1 MDGRHYTVQ
10 LGAATAT
17 LPHCCWYIHGADVDA
32 PSPNGDTPVLMAL
45 RDGKTDVVPVLL
57 AHGADACAHGDRGET
72 PLHVLSG
79 YFNMDEQEK
88 AKVLE
93 LAKLLLEH
101 GSDVN
106 AIKFDGWTPLHVISG
121 NIPFG

>member
-45 RDGKTDVVPVLL
+45 HDGKTDVVPVLL
-57 AHGADACAHGDRGET
+57 AHGTDACAHGDRGET

-93 LAKLLLEH
+93 KAKLLLEH
-101 GSDVN
+101 GSDQ
-106 AIKFDGWTPLHVISG
+106 I
-121 NIPFG
+121 